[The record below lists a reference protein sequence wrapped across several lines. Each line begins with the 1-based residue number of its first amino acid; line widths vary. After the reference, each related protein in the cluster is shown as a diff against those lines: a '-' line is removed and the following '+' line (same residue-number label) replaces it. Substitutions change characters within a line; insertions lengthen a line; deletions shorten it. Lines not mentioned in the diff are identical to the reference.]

1 MKILN
6 KPQIS
11 LIEIPTEISL
21 VFNITGCPFRCQG
34 CHTPE
39 LQNPFNGVDLTD
51 EMYLTS
57 LETYKDKASCV
68 LFMGGD
74 WHLEELIEKLDK
86 ASELEYETALY
97 TGSELVD
104 IPSELKSR
112 LTYLKYGK
120 WDSNKGGLD
129 KQTTNQKLLNLKTGD
144 ELNYLFWD

>member
-1 MKILN
+1 MRILP
-6 KPQIS
+6 KV
-11 LIEIPTEISL
+11 EIALKEVPSEISL
-21 VFNITGCPFRCQG
+21 VFNVTGCPVRCQG
-34 CHTPE
+34 CHMPE
-39 LQNPFNGVDLTD
+39 LQNPNAGIELTD
-51 EMYLTS
+51 ELYNHY
-57 LETYKDKASCV
+57 LETYKDKATCV

-97 TGSELVD
+97 TGSDLVD

-120 WDSNKGGLD
+120 WDNSKGGLD
-129 KQTTNQKLLNLKTGD
+129 KQTTNQKLLNMKTGD